1 MRTDV
6 KVGLVAVL
14 VVVLL
19 VITYFAFSHHS
30 SKNSSEGVLPSQQ
43 PGLMPATDNTSN
55 AGGAAASVPDTN
67 PASTNAAGGTA
78 SAVIPPAGTQPTAG
92 TQAAPGLV
100 QVAPT
105 TGPALTSSAGG
116 ETGGVSGPSGSMAAT
131 TNTGNGGT
139 LADNTTADNS
149 SGNGSANTS
158 DNGSAG
164 NAGANSGVAVPDNSS
179 GSVNSGTMSPAAGS
193 SAGTSTDTGNSGTG
207 LSPGGTISG
216 HRHHHPGRTG
226 RHITLSSR
234 EYRVRKGDTLARISL
249 HMYGSA
255 RMIRA
260 LERANP
266 GLDPRRMRVGQIIHL
281 PRASH
286 VQSAVHARGRH
297 YRMSASRHTAGFSV
311 HGRTYVVRPGD
322 SLRGLARRF
331 YRTSAYWKLIYRANR
346 RKIGSNPNN
355 IRVGEKLVIPAH

>member
-43 PGLMPATDNTSN
+43 PGLMPATDNTSG
-55 AGGAAASVPDTN
+55 AGGTAASVADTN
-67 PASTNAAGGTA
+67 PASASTAGGTA
-78 SAVIPPAGTQPTAG
+78 SAVIPPAGTQPAAG

-100 QVAPT
+100 QVAPA
-105 TGPALTSSAGG
+105 TGPALTSAAGDG
-116 ETGGVSGPSGSMAAT
+116 TGPAGSMAAT
-131 TNTGNGGT
+131 TNSSSGGT

-149 SGNGSANTS
+149 SVNGSSNPS
-158 DNGSAG
+158 DNGATG

-179 GSVNSGTMSPAAGS
+179 GSVNSGTMPPA
-193 SAGTSTDTGNSGTG
+193 SAGASTDNDSGNSGTG
-207 LSPGGTISG
+207 ISLGGTSG
-216 HRHHHPGRTG
+216 RHRHHGHTG
-226 RHITLSSR
+226 HRVTLSSR
-234 EYRVRKGDTLARISL
+234 EYRVRKGDTLARISV

-255 RMIRA
+255 RMVRA

-286 VQSAVHARGRH
+286 VQSVARSGGRR
-297 YRMSASRHTAGFSV
+297 YRRSASRTAAGYTV
-311 HGRTYVVRPGD
+311 HGRTYVVRSGD
-322 SLRGLARRF
+322 SLRSLARRF

-346 RKIGSNPNN
+346 RKIGANPNN

>member
-30 SKNSSEGVLPSQQ
+30 SKSSSEGVLPTQQ
-43 PGLMPATDNTSN
+43 PGLMPATDNTSG
-55 AGGAAASVPDTN
+55 AGGGASVADN
-67 PASTNAAGGTA
+67 SSASTGPAGGMA
-78 SAVIPPAGTQPTAG
+78 SAVIPPAGTQPAAG

-100 QVAPT
+100 QVAPA
-105 TGPALTSSAGG
+105 TGPASTNAAD
-116 ETGGVSGPSGSMAAT
+116 SGMGQTGSMAAT
-131 TNTGNGGT
+131 TTPDNSGGA
-139 LADNTTADNS
+139 LADNTTA
-149 SGNGSANTS
+149 GNGAA
-158 DNGSAG
+158 DGSAG
-164 NAGANSGVAVPDNSS
+164 NSGANSGVAVPDNSS
-179 GSVNSGTMSPAAGS
+179 GSVN
-193 SAGTSTDTGNSGTG
+193 TGNSDSGTAG
-207 LSPGGTISG
+207 ASSGNSQSLGGTNGAGNGISNSGSGVLPGGTRS
-216 HRHHHPGRTG
+216 RHHHARTG
-226 RHITLSSR
+226 RHITLTSR
-234 EYRVRKGDTLARISL
+234 EYRVRKGDTLARISV

-266 GLDPRRMRVGQIIHL
+266 GLDPRRMRVGQVIHL

-286 VQSAVHARGRH
+286 VRSAVHARAGH
-297 YRMSASRHTAGFSV
+297 YRKTASRHTAGYSV
-311 HGRTYVVRPGD
+311 HGRTYVVRSGD
-322 SLRGLARRF
+322 SLRSLARRF
-331 YRTSAYWKLIYRANR
+331 YRTSAYWKLIYRANQ